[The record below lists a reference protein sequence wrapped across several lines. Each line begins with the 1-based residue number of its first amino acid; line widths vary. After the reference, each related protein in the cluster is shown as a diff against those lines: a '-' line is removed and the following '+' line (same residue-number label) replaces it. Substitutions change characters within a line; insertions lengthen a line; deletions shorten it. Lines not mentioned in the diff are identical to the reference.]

1 VEPSFNKDKANGG
14 EKKHRCDGE
23 SSVGSNKDRNTNR
36 KKKSSFRK
44 TNNKKGR
51 WVKVM
56 RQTHMENTGIPKT
69 SVIISMK
76 DSDDSIDSDRNDDD
90 ESTSGQDEE
99 SSKKKDSGEKKK
111 KQKKARRNLIF
122 RRGRTGIHK
131 PRAIIDPGIEAGFI
145 GGVGRKVLSKVDNQ
159 VAQLDGVV

>member
-1 VEPSFNKDKANGG
+1 MELVEPSFNKDKANGG
-14 EKKHRCDGE
+14 EKKHRRDGE

-56 RQTHMENTGIPKT
+56 RQTHTENTCIPKT

-76 DSDDSIDSDRNDDD
+76 DSDDSIDGDGNDDD

-99 SSKKKDSGEKKK
+99 SSKKKTP
-111 KQKKARRNLIF
+111 ARKRKN
-122 RRGRTGIHK
+122 RRKLVEI
-131 PRAIIDPGIEAGFI
+131 
-145 GGVGRKVLSKVDNQ
+145 
-159 VAQLDGVV
+159 

>member
-76 DSDDSIDSDRNDDD
+76 DSDDSIDGDGNDDD

-99 SSKKKDSGEKKK
+99 SSKKKTP
-111 KQKKARRNLIF
+111 ARKRKN
-122 RRGRTGIHK
+122 RRKLVEI
-131 PRAIIDPGIEAGFI
+131 
-145 GGVGRKVLSKVDNQ
+145 
-159 VAQLDGVV
+159 